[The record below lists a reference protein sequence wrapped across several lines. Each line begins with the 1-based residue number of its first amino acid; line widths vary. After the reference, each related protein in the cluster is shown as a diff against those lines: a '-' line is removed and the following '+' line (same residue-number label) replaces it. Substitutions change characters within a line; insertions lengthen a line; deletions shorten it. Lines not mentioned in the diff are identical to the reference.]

1 MKRGELAVKL
11 ERWEPLAPCAACFL
25 LTAVLCGAQ
34 LFGGYAPFALGLV
47 AAAGSGK
54 RGLAALLG
62 GVAGALVF
70 LDFSH
75 ALRTLAVAVLLYTA
89 NNAFCE
95 TRWYRSRRFLPA
107 MTALMYLAVE
117 LVYLLQAG
125 ADEAALCLLSIA
137 LAVLAA
143 VCAGALVFL
152 DFSHALRTLAVAVL
166 LYTANNAFCET
177 RWYRSRRFLPAMT
190 ALMYLAVE
198 LVYLLQAGADEAA
211 LCLLSIA
218 LAVLAAVCARVVLE
232 GKTMNEEQ
240 RQAALLVVITG
251 VLMAASAL
259 RLENGFAPGRIL
271 AMLLVMLLAYDR
283 SAGTALAAALGIG
296 LAMDLTA
303 QPGSF
308 LHAAVY
314 GFGALSMGR
323 ERRGRRVGA
332 ALLWCVSLLLLSLPL
347 DAEQGLILLYEG
359 LCATLLFLVLP
370 NRLFGGKR
378 LAAEKPEADTAETEE
393 AERSTARRRLSATAL
408 ALRELYDSLMRTPKA
423 EDENPAMIFD
433 RAAERVCRGCSLRT
447 ICWERDY
454 AKTYNALND
463 ATPALLAQGRGRG
476 GDFPSYFTDRCIR
489 FPSFLSAVNSE
500 LSAFLLRRQYR
511 GRLADTRAQAAGQ
524 YAQLSELLSGAAETL
539 EAQPTAAE
547 TLLTYRVGA
556 ALRPKEGENV
566 SGDSVTHFETEDG
579 RLCLLLSD
587 GMGCGEEA
595 RRESALAV
603 RLLER
608 FLRAGVETSG
618 ALKTLNSALTLRAEV
633 SESFTTIDLL
643 TLSLRDGAAEVYK
656 YGAAPSYVKRGA
668 RVRRITGSCLP
679 AGLQSADTRPE
690 TTGFTLEKGAF
701 FVMLSDGVADV
712 NDDGWLMAL
721 LEKFQGDDPQ
731 ALASAILAAG
741 RERRGGDDDCAV
753 LALYRDKDGG
763 AVEV

>member
-1 MKRGELAVKL
+1 MRMKEKQMNENEKKWYQRPELWAGAGFGLLALYHLYWLLRYALYGGAVMTKLPMVLAILMHLLNAGAFGFLAYCLLTKRRTVALTAAGLFLAVGSIYVIQSL
-11 ERWEPLAPCAACFL
+11 SPMDHLTPC
-25 LTAVLCGAQ
+25 
-34 LFGGYAPFALGLV
+34 V
-47 AAAGSGK
+47 AAAGLTGASAWFFQPLLKPVDRPTMADGVLFLAGALLLALTDLELLGLSLGRVLLCVLLAYTAYERGPVAGASAGLGLGLTADLCAGTGSGIFTAGLGLAGLMAGS
-54 RGLAALLG
+54 RTGRRRSSAALAFLLAALAALLP
-62 GVAGALVF
+62 
-70 LDFSH
+70 
-75 ALRTLAVAVLLYTA
+75 
-89 NNAFCE
+89 
-95 TRWYRSRRFLPA
+95 SREPL
-107 MTALMYLAVE
+107 
-117 LVYLLQAG
+117 
-125 ADEAALCLLSIA
+125 
-137 LAVLAA
+137 
-143 VCAGALVFL
+143 
-152 DFSHALRTLAVAVL
+152 
-166 LYTANNAFCET
+166 
-177 RWYRSRRFLPAMT
+177 
-190 ALMYLAVE
+190 
-198 LVYLLQAGADEAA
+198 
-211 LCLLSIA
+211 
-218 LAVLAAVCARVVLE
+218 
-232 GKTMNEEQ
+232 
-240 RQAALLVVITG
+240 
-251 VLMAASAL
+251 
-259 RLENGFAPGRIL
+259 
-271 AMLLVMLLAYDR
+271 
-283 SAGTALAAALGIG
+283 
-296 LAMDLTA
+296 A
-303 QPGSF
+303 QP
-308 LHAAVY
+308 
-314 GFGALSMGR
+314 
-323 ERRGRRVGA
+323 
-332 ALLWCVSLLLLSLPL
+332 LLLES
-347 DAEQGLILLYEG
+347 AIGAG
-359 LCATLLFLVLP
+359 LFLMLP
-370 NRLFGGKR
+370 GRLFGGKR
-378 LAAEKPEADTAETEE
+378 LAAEKPEADAAETEE

-463 ATPALLAQGRGRG
+463 ATPALLTQGRGRG

-539 EAQPTAAE
+539 EVQPTAAE

-690 TTGFTLEKGAF
+690 TTGFTLEKGSF

>member
-75 ALRTLAVAVLLYTA
+75 ALRTLAVVVLLYTA

-125 ADEAALCLLSIA
+125 AD
-137 LAVLAA
+137 
-143 VCAGALVFL
+143 
-152 DFSHALRTLAVAVL
+152 R
-166 LYTANNAFCET
+166 
-177 RWYRSRRFLPAMT
+177 
-190 ALMYLAVE
+190 
-198 LVYLLQAGADEAA
+198 AA

-218 LAVLAAVCARVVLE
+218 LAVLAAVCARAVLE

-240 RQAALLVVITG
+240 RQAALLVVVT
-251 VLMAASAL
+251 
-259 RLENGFAPGRIL
+259 
-271 AMLLVMLLAYDR
+271 
-283 SAGTALAAALGIG
+283 G

-378 LAAEKPEADTAETEE
+378 LAAEKPEADAAETEE

-463 ATPALLAQGRGRG
+463 ATPALLTQGRGRG

-690 TTGFTLEKGAF
+690 TTGFTLEKGSF

-731 ALASAILAAG
+731 TLASAILAAG